1 MIMYYIN
8 MYLDWVNNFLTLDAF
23 CEYYDMEPREA
34 RRVLEIG
41 KEMNMA
47 MAAKAA

>member
-1 MIMYYIN
+1 MYYIN
-8 MYLDWVNNFLTLDAF
+8 MYLDYVNNFFTIDGF

-41 KEMNMA
+41 KEMNTA
-47 MAAKAA
+47 HKAKVGV